1 MMLESEVAPVVLM
14 NELIKQKKEL
24 ENILSKYGVK
34 EPEEIEKMIEDGDIP
49 EHPSYEDYLPALAL
63 KQNIEELK
71 KTIEEFLRG
80 I

>member
-1 MMLESEVAPVVLM
+1 MMLKSEVAPVVLM

-34 EPEEIEKMIEDGDIP
+34 EPEEIEKMIENGDIP
-49 EHPSYEDYLPALAL
+49 EHPSYEDYLSALAL

-71 KTIEEFLRG
+71 KAIEEILKNF
-80 I
+80 